1 MASYLEIKQVLKE
14 ILSLD
19 IRGIGTTQGIGNRPY
34 QGNLFAYVN

>member
-19 IRGIGTTQGIGNRPY
+19 KPFVDLLTIKHSTATLI
-34 QGNLFAYVN
+34 